1 MYGGMALTCPL
12 GCCEVF
18 AVVKLH
24 IDGENL
30 RIELG
35 WWRKL
40 LAFHFQALE
49 IPLAHIE
56 SVETDRPRTH
66 WMEVRLPGS
75 FVPWLVKAGTYRRA
89 GRRDF
94 WCATLGQPVLR
105 LALRNEY
112 FDSLTFGTEDNERW
126 ARAIKGLL
134 DSDIEPEPDG
144 PGETPIQGE
153 SIRLSPLTPA

>member
-1 MYGGMALTCPL
+1 M
-12 GCCEVF
+12 
-18 AVVKLH
+18 KLH

-35 WWRKL
+35 WWQKL
-40 LAFHFQALE
+40 LAFHFQSLE

-56 SVETDRPRTH
+56 RVDTDRPRTH

-75 FVPWLVKAGTYRRA
+75 FIPWLVKAGTYRRA

-94 WCATLGQPVLR
+94 WCTTLGQPVMR

-112 FDSLTFGTEDNERW
+112 FDSLTLGIEDNERW
-126 ARAIKGLL
+126 AQAIKEVL
-134 DSDIEPEPDG
+134 DPNVERDPNS
-144 PGETPIQGE
+144 PGEIFIPAE
-153 SIRLSPLTPA
+153 SVRPSPLRPA

>member
-1 MYGGMALTCPL
+1 MR
-12 GCCEVF
+12 
-18 AVVKLH
+18 LH

-35 WWRKL
+35 WWQKL
-40 LAFHFQALE
+40 LAFHFQSLE

-56 SVETDRPRTH
+56 SVDTDRPRTH

-75 FVPWLVKAGTYRRA
+75 FIPWLVKAGTYRRA

-94 WCATLGQPVLR
+94 WCTTLGQPVLR

-112 FDSLTFGTEDNERW
+112 FDSVTLGIEDNERW
-126 ARAIKGLL
+126 AQAIKGLL
-134 DSDIEPEPDG
+134 DPSIEQEPDR
-144 PGETPIQGE
+144 PGGILMPAE
-153 SIRLSPLTPA
+153 SFRPSPLRPA

>member
-1 MYGGMALTCPL
+1 MR
-12 GCCEVF
+12 
-18 AVVKLH
+18 LH

-35 WWRKL
+35 WWQKL
-40 LAFHFQALE
+40 LAFHFQSLE

-56 SVETDRPRTH
+56 RVDTDRPRTH

-75 FVPWLVKAGTYRRA
+75 FIPWLVKAGTYRRA

-94 WCATLGQPVLR
+94 WCTTLGQPVMR

-112 FDSLTFGTEDNERW
+112 FDSLTLGIEDNERW
-126 ARAIKGLL
+126 AQAIKGVL
-134 DSDIEPEPDG
+134 DPNIEQDPNSL
-144 PGETPIQGE
+144 GEILIPAE
-153 SIRLSPLTPA
+153 SVRPSPLRPA